1 MAAAIAL
8 VIAWSAWHTQTGHDA
23 PPQVLASIPAPIA
36 ARTPDSSE
44 PHGQDGSTLARAKV
58 ISHVVDPVGS
68 APDLKPVF
76 DDHIHSANAVQ
87 RRSAVRAFEACVPA
101 FLPGAGQT
109 PSPEP
114 LIAALPADQRP
125 EREAAYRDLFARC
138 YRLLGAGRESLD
150 GVRQTL
156 ERDPQ
161 SQAPGLRARES
172 LLAGRLDQ
180 VDPLVAE
187 AFSSGDPA
195 DIASLAGLAAAMARS
210 RASNGLDADSL
221 KRAQEVD
228 AALALLPCDF
238 GLECGAQSLWS
249 LQLCV
254 SEGLCT
260 GDYQAR
266 LTARMAPG
274 SIDPEAVQKERLRL
288 LNLIRSGRALGSA
301 DLMPP

>member
-1 MAAAIAL
+1 ML
-8 VIAWSAWHTQTGHDA
+8 S
-23 PPQVLASIPAPIA
+23 LAEPRGAS
-36 ARTPDSSE
+36 RTSSV
-44 PHGQDGSTLARAKV
+44 T
-58 ISHVVDPVGS
+58 DPVGS
-68 APDLKPVF
+68 ALDLKRVF
-76 DDHIHSANAVQ
+76 DDYIDGASAQQ
-87 RRSAVRAFEACVPA
+87 RRSAVRAFEACVPG
-101 FLPGAGQT
+101 FLPGAGQM

-114 LIAALPADQRP
+114 LIVALPADQRP

-138 YRLLGAGRESLD
+138 HRLLGPGRDALD
-150 GVRQTL
+150 AMRQTL
-156 ERDPQ
+156 QRDPQ
-161 SQAPGLRARES
+161 NPAPGLRARES